1 MRRGINL
8 VLAAFALTAL
18 SYGLA
23 RFAYG
28 LLLPQIRQDLALSV
42 SAAGW
47 IGGGA
52 FAAYCLGI
60 VATFVLSAK
69 VSPRGLTVMAG
80 AAASLGMALIVIAS
94 SGLALGCGVAL
105 AGLSTGLTSPPLA
118 SAVAARLDDTDRP
131 RANGFIN
138 AGTAAGIVFSGL
150 AAILAAG
157 QWRQLYAL
165 FGLIGIGVTFWLWF
179 AIPRRIVH
187 DVGQNFSL
195 AMLRRP
201 GVLPL
206 CASAFLMGLASTAI
220 WTFGAD
226 ILRSEAGFSD
236 RSIAGAW
243 IVLGAAGISG
253 CATGVLT
260 DRFGVVRMQHLAL
273 AGIAVGTLG
282 LAATGASAIY
292 GLAAMCLFG
301 AAYIV
306 SSGVYL
312 LQGIRLFADRPD
324 LGLGIPFL
332 LLALGQTAGTPIF
345 GAVLEAT
352 GVTFALCVF
361 AAAACAAMVLCPRDG
376 ESPRRQMCQSTEGLG
391 R

>member
-1 MRRGINL
+1 MKRGANL
-8 VLAAFALTAL
+8 VAAAFALTAL

-28 LLLPQIRQDLALSV
+28 LLLPQIRQELALSV

-47 IGGGA
+47 IGGSA
-52 FAAYCLGI
+52 FAAYCVGI
-60 VATFVLSAK
+60 VATFISNGKL
-69 VSPRGLTVMAG
+69 SPRALTVLAG
-80 AAASLGMALIVIAS
+80 AAASSGMGLIVFAQ

-118 SAVAARLDDTDRP
+118 SAVAARIAEAQRA

-150 AAILAAG
+150 AVVVASG

-165 FGLIGIGVTFWLWF
+165 FAMMGVGITLWLWF
-179 AIPRRIVH
+179 AVPRRGENATT
-187 DVGQNFSL
+187 DKFSL
-195 AMLRRP
+195 TLLRRP

-206 CASAFLMGLASTAI
+206 CCSAFLMGLASTAI

-226 ILRSEAGFSD
+226 ILRAEAGFSD
-236 RSIAGAW
+236 RSIAWAW
-243 IVLGAAGISG
+243 ILLGTAGISG
-253 CATGVLT
+253 CTTGVLT
-260 DRFGVVRMQHLAL
+260 GRFGVARVHRLAL
-273 AGIAVGTLG
+273 AGIATGTLG
-282 LAATGASAIY
+282 LAASVSAVY

-312 LQGIRLFADRPD
+312 IQGINLFPDRPD
-324 LGLGIPFL
+324 LGLDIPFL
-332 LLALGQTAGTPIF
+332 VLALGQTAGTPLF
-345 GAVLEAT
+345 GAVLETA
-352 GVTFALCVF
+352 GVIVALCAFAL
-361 AAAACAAMVLCPRDG
+361 AAGVAMLPRASAAKQSIKPPAG
-376 ESPRRQMCQSTEGLG
+376 ESPAENR
-391 R
+391 

>member
-1 MRRGINL
+1 MSLHRRSLNM
-8 VLAAFALTAL
+8 VAAAFALTAL

-28 LLLPQIRQDLALSV
+28 LLLPQIREDLALSV

-47 IGGGA
+47 IGGSA
-52 FAAYCLGI
+52 FAAYCVGI
-60 VATFVLSAK
+60 VATFVCNGK

-80 AAASLGMALIVIAS
+80 AAATLGMGLVVIAS

-118 SAVAARLDDTDRP
+118 SAVAARLDGADRP

-138 AGTAAGIVFSGL
+138 AGTAVGIVFSGL

-165 FGLIGIGVTFWLWF
+165 FALIGIGVTVWLWF
-179 AIPRRIVH
+179 ALPRRVAH
-187 DVGQNFSL
+187 DLSQDFSL
-195 AMLRRP
+195 AMLHRP
-201 GVLPL
+201 GVLAL
-206 CASAFLMGLASTAI
+206 CASAFLMGLASTAV

-226 ILRSEAGFSD
+226 ILRSQAGFSD
-236 RSIAGAW
+236 QSIAWAW

-253 CATGVLT
+253 CMTGVLT
-260 DRFGVVRMQHLAL
+260 GRFGVARMQHLAL
-273 AGIAVGTLG
+273 AGIALGTLG
-282 LAATGASAIY
+282 LAAASVSAGS

-312 LQGIRLFADRPD
+312 LQGISLFADRPD
-324 LGLGIPFL
+324 LGLGMPFL

-345 GAVLEAT
+345 GAVLEAA
-352 GVTFALCVF
+352 GVIVALCVF
-361 AAAACAAMVLCPRDG
+361 AAAACVAMLLSPRGG
-376 ESPRRQMCQSTEGLG
+376 ESPRQQMCGSGMT
-391 R
+391 

>member
-47 IGGGA
+47 IGGSA

-179 AIPRRIVH
+179 ALPRRVVH

-236 RSIAGAW
+236 RWIAGAW

-260 DRFGVVRMQHLAL
+260 DRFGVARMQHLAL

-292 GLAAMCLFG
+292 GLAAMSLFG

>member
-1 MRRGINL
+1 VRRGINL

-47 IGGGA
+47 IGGSA

-179 AIPRRIVH
+179 ALPRRVVH
-187 DVGQNFSL
+187 DGGQNFSL

-236 RSIAGAW
+236 RWIAGAW

-376 ESPRRQMCQSTEGLG
+376 ESPRGQMCQSTEGLG